1 VEYLEAW
8 DIIVI
13 GDGPAALHAS
23 ASAAKAG
30 ASILMMSADSLGAGN
45 SAAIDGI
52 AAPLKESTT
61 KSHRDDT
68 IRAGGFLCDQDIVS
82 ERISQA
88 TRQVDLLER
97 WGVIF
102 RRDADGIPLVRRAA
116 GHTLPRLAG
125 AGDALSRETQQVLE
139 EQCMRHGVVR
149 RGDQIPLQI
158 VHTDEQIHGI
168 IALDMSTGT
177 VNSIQAKCVI
187 IADGGYEGAW
197 TGTSIGLGLD
207 MAMRTG
213 MSARNLEFVSWTP
226 MAVPGT
232 NVVLPVGMLSDGAS
246 LHHPNGNPLEVE
258 EFADTTS
265 ISIAMGAQ
273 KIALDARNMGESE
286 KWWSQTSELV
296 STRLGINMAR
306 QTIPVSAQASTTLG
320 GIVTDEQ
327 GRAISGKWSRWFTG
341 LYAAGDAA
349 CSGIHGAGM
358 VAGNRLLDA
367 LTGGHI
373 SGLHAAEHA
382 SKTTFS
388 GRAALE
394 TQLGVSEA
402 DLDFEMAGAEEGPVQ
417 RAGPLFA
424 KLTEIMTTHVGMN
437 RDAEGLNA
445 ALEALNS
452 LESSAANLHVD
463 DNSRLFNS
471 NLLDALRIKA
481 GIRLAKATVH
491 SALSRTESRGVH
503 QRADFTET
511 DSEQMYHTLVD
522 IEGNISTLA
531 IRKGSAGSWVLT
543 PEE

>member
-1 VEYLEAW
+1 
-8 DIIVI
+8 
-13 GDGPAALHAS
+13 
-23 ASAAKAG
+23 
-30 ASILMMSADSLGAGN
+30 
-45 SAAIDGI
+45 
-52 AAPLKESTT
+52 
-61 KSHRDDT
+61 
-68 IRAGGFLCDQDIVS
+68 
-82 ERISQA
+82 
-88 TRQVDLLER
+88 
-97 WGVIF
+97 
-102 RRDADGIPLVRRAA
+102 
-116 GHTLPRLAG
+116 
-125 AGDALSRETQQVLE
+125 
-139 EQCMRHGVVR
+139 
-149 RGDQIPLQI
+149 
-158 VHTDEQIHGI
+158 
-168 IALDMSTGT
+168 
-177 VNSIQAKCVI
+177 
-187 IADGGYEGAW
+187 
-197 TGTSIGLGLD
+197 
-207 MAMRTG
+207 
-213 MSARNLEFVSWTP
+213 
-226 MAVPGT
+226 
-232 NVVLPVGMLSDGAS
+232 
-246 LHHPNGNPLEVE
+246 
-258 EFADTTS
+258 
-265 ISIAMGAQ
+265 
-273 KIALDARNMGESE
+273 
-286 KWWSQTSELV
+286 
-296 STRLGINMAR
+296 
-306 QTIPVSAQASTTLG
+306 
-320 GIVTDEQ
+320 
-327 GRAISGKWSRWFTG
+327 
-341 LYAAGDAA
+341 
-349 CSGIHGAGM
+349 M

-437 RDAEGLNA
+437 RDAGGLNA

>member
-1 VEYLEAW
+1 
-8 DIIVI
+8 
-13 GDGPAALHAS
+13 
-23 ASAAKAG
+23 
-30 ASILMMSADSLGAGN
+30 
-45 SAAIDGI
+45 
-52 AAPLKESTT
+52 
-61 KSHRDDT
+61 
-68 IRAGGFLCDQDIVS
+68 
-82 ERISQA
+82 
-88 TRQVDLLER
+88 
-97 WGVIF
+97 
-102 RRDADGIPLVRRAA
+102 
-116 GHTLPRLAG
+116 
-125 AGDALSRETQQVLE
+125 
-139 EQCMRHGVVR
+139 MRHGVVR

-158 VHTDEQIHGI
+158 VHTDEQVHGI

-177 VNSIQAKCVI
+177 VNPLQAKCVI

-273 KIALDARNMGESE
+273 NIALDARNMGESE
-286 KWWSQTSELV
+286 KWWAQTSELV

-306 QTIPVSAQASTTLG
+306 QTIPVSAQVSTTLG

-373 SGLHAAEHA
+373 SGLHAAEYA
-382 SKTTFS
+382 SKTNFS

-424 KLTEIMTTHVGMN
+424 KLTEIMTSHVGMN
-437 RDAEGLNA
+437 RDADGLNE

-471 NLLDALRIKA
+471 NLLEALRIKA

-503 QRADFTET
+503 QRTDFTET
-511 DSEQMYHTLVD
+511 DSEQMHHTLVD

>member
-1 VEYLEAW
+1 
-8 DIIVI
+8 
-13 GDGPAALHAS
+13 
-23 ASAAKAG
+23 
-30 ASILMMSADSLGAGN
+30 
-45 SAAIDGI
+45 
-52 AAPLKESTT
+52 
-61 KSHRDDT
+61 
-68 IRAGGFLCDQDIVS
+68 
-82 ERISQA
+82 
-88 TRQVDLLER
+88 
-97 WGVIF
+97 
-102 RRDADGIPLVRRAA
+102 
-116 GHTLPRLAG
+116 
-125 AGDALSRETQQVLE
+125 
-139 EQCMRHGVVR
+139 
-149 RGDQIPLQI
+149 
-158 VHTDEQIHGI
+158 
-168 IALDMSTGT
+168 
-177 VNSIQAKCVI
+177 
-187 IADGGYEGAW
+187 
-197 TGTSIGLGLD
+197 
-207 MAMRTG
+207 
-213 MSARNLEFVSWTP
+213 
-226 MAVPGT
+226 
-232 NVVLPVGMLSDGAS
+232 MLSDGAS

-273 KIALDARNMGESE
+273 NIALDARNMGESE
-286 KWWSQTSELV
+286 KWWAQTSELV

-306 QTIPVSAQASTTLG
+306 QTIPVSAQVSTTLG

-373 SGLHAAEHA
+373 SGLHAAEYA
-382 SKTTFS
+382 SKTNFS

-424 KLTEIMTTHVGMN
+424 KLTEIMTSHVGMN
-437 RDAEGLNA
+437 RDADGLNE

-471 NLLDALRIKA
+471 NLLEALRIKA

-503 QRADFTET
+503 QRTDFTET
-511 DSEQMYHTLVD
+511 DSEQMHHTLVD